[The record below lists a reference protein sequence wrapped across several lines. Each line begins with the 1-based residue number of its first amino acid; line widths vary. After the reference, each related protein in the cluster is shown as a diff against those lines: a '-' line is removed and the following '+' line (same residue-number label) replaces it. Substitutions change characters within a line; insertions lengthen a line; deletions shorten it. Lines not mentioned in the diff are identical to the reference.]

1 MLLFS
6 VFVITG
12 CGPSEEE
19 KKNKLLL
26 ERQKIQQEREEVA
39 IITCN
44 ILYESSI
51 LGGAQR
57 IKEVNIA
64 REKLNEGKFLGR
76 DKQIQEAFEYD
87 LCVELVLNDDF
98 KNKLELAKKE
108 KREEEERLAE
118 LKKKRSL
125 IEAQETLR
133 LANLKRKQ
141 LEERVKE
148 EARIKQEALSEWG
161 KELYVEINQ
170 RIHNL
175 SVINPVFEYDYSPKL
190 KFKISCTSLV
200 RMLKG
205 KIIVTFKDGY
215 EITKSDLS
223 SGCNYQSHG
232 FFEFSDNGFSA
243 YIDVAAQLSIKDISI
258 AVSGLTNRGYEV
270 FPELKPTNYDLSYS
284 TLLEVPLTF

>member
-1 MLLFS
+1 MEQCQKDLKNQ
-6 VFVITG
+6 VNRVHQVI
-12 CGPSEEE
+12 
-19 KKNKLLL
+19 
-26 ERQKIQQEREEVA
+26 QIQQVHPPH
-39 IITCN
+39 
-44 ILYESSI
+44 
-51 LGGAQR
+51 Q
-57 IKEVNIA
+57 
-64 REKLNEGKFLGR
+64 
-76 DKQIQEAFEYD
+76 
-87 LCVELVLNDDF
+87 
-98 KNKLELAKKE
+98 
-108 KREEEERLAE
+108 
-118 LKKKRSL
+118 
-125 IEAQETLR
+125 
-133 LANLKRKQ
+133 
-141 LEERVKE
+141 KE

-284 TLLEVPLTF
+284 TLLEVPLTFSIYSPLEINTPIFVEHKTPRISNWLLYRLTEDPAQNNTSFKFKINSKGKAYDISVMETRCNTYNPEVCQEIVKVSKKALTKSKLVYNMDDEDKIFYASYLFNRKY

>member
-141 LEERVKE
+141 LEERVKV

-175 SVINPVFEYDYSPKL
+175 SVI
-190 KFKISCTSLV
+190 I
-200 RMLKG
+200 
-205 KIIVTFKDGY
+205 
-215 EITKSDLS
+215 
-223 SGCNYQSHG
+223 
-232 FFEFSDNGFSA
+232 
-243 YIDVAAQLSIKDISI
+243 
-258 AVSGLTNRGYEV
+258 
-270 FPELKPTNYDLSYS
+270 
-284 TLLEVPLTF
+284 